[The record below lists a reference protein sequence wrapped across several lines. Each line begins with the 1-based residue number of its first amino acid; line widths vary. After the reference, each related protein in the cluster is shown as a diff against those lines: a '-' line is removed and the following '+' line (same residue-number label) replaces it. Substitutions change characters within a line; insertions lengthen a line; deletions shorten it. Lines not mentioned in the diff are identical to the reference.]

1 MFHSRFL
8 NFFFHLGD
16 ALRTGEL
23 QSKVIICGTR
33 VPELLL
39 LDVADGKLIIG
50 AAVTMTTL
58 EIYLE
63 KLCKTS
69 SGTCITLENLG
80 NHILMINILKVKED
94 LGEMSGTILLL
105 PIFVLQTLQM

>member
-1 MFHSRFL
+1 MFNFIKLFHSWFL

-23 QSKVIICGTR
+23 QSKVIICGTH

-39 LDVADGKLIIG
+39 LDVADSKLIIG

-58 EIYLE
+58 EIYL
-63 KLCKTS
+63 
-69 SGTCITLENLG
+69 GTCIALENLG
-80 NHILMINILKVKED
+80 NNILMIYIFKVKEY

-105 PIFVLQTLQM
+105 PNFVLQTLQM

>member
-1 MFHSRFL
+1 
-8 NFFFHLGD
+8 
-16 ALRTGEL
+16 
-23 QSKVIICGTR
+23 
-33 VPELLL
+33 
-39 LDVADGKLIIG
+39 VADSKLIIG

-80 NHILMINILKVKED
+80 NNILMIY
-94 LGEMSGTILLL
+94 
-105 PIFVLQTLQM
+105 IFKFKRYSTLNVERYSMLNVERYSTLNVERYSTLNVERYPTLNVERYSTLNVERYSMPH

>member
-1 MFHSRFL
+1 
-8 NFFFHLGD
+8 
-16 ALRTGEL
+16 
-23 QSKVIICGTR
+23 
-33 VPELLL
+33 
-39 LDVADGKLIIG
+39 VADSKLIIG

-80 NHILMINILKVKED
+80 NNIMMIYIFKVKEY

-105 PIFVLQTLQM
+105 PTTLNEGRYSTLNVERLYECNVNALQLLFKFAVFVEQN

>member
-1 MFHSRFL
+1 MAES
-8 NFFFHLGD
+8 
-16 ALRTGEL
+16 
-23 QSKVIICGTR
+23 
-33 VPELLL
+33 
-39 LDVADGKLIIG
+39 KLIIG

-69 SGTCITLENLG
+69 SGTCVALENLG
-80 NHILMINILKVKED
+80 NIILMIYIFKIKEY

-105 PIFVLQTLQM
+105 PIFVQQTLQM

>member
-1 MFHSRFL
+1 MVTAAPMVSLLSATSNESSSGTCVPHIITLDCSSPV
-8 NFFFHLGD
+8 
-16 ALRTGEL
+16 LRASP
-23 QSKVIICGTR
+23 QW
-33 VPELLL
+33 
-39 LDVADGKLIIG
+39 
-50 AAVTMTTL
+50 AVTITTL

-80 NHILMINILKVKED
+80 NNILMIYIFKVKEY

-105 PIFVLQTLQM
+105 PNFVLQTLQI